1 MWWPCA
7 QCLKMTVWH
16 FGSKEALFAGLIAI
30 YASGSWTAIFDRLS
44 GFRPAK
50 RSRHSPAR

>member
-1 MWWPCA
+1 
-7 QCLKMTVWH
+7 MTVWH